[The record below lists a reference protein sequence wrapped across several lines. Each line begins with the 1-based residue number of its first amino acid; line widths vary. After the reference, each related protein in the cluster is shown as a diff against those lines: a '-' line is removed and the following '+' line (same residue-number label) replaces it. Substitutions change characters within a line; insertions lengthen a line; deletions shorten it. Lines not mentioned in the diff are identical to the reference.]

1 MPEPAAIRRVPR
13 AGPGEPSWEVRRY
26 RSVDSTNRLLLDEAR
41 AGAPEGLVVVADHQ
55 SAGRGRLGRS
65 WEAAPGSAL
74 LVSVLVRPRLAPGR
88 LGRVTLAAG
97 SALAEALADTA
108 AVGALLKWP
117 NDLVVPGP
125 SGPRKLA
132 GILAEA
138 DLGPGAGPGP
148 GPGAAV
154 VVGIGVNL
162 AADAYPAELA
172 GLATAGAA
180 EGRPVAVDDLLDAFL
195 AAFDRRLGR
204 LDAAVDE
211 ARARS
216 ATLGTRVRVE
226 RGSAPDLVGTAL
238 DLDPD
243 GALLVRDDGGVVHT
257 VTAGDVVHL
266 RAAPG
271 A

>member
-1 MPEPAAIRRVPR
+1 
-13 AGPGEPSWEVRRY
+13 
-26 RSVDSTNRLLLDEAR
+26 
-41 AGAPEGLVVVADHQ
+41 
-55 SAGRGRLGRS
+55 
-65 WEAAPGSAL
+65 
-74 LVSVLVRPRLAPGR
+74 
-88 LGRVTLAAG
+88 
-97 SALAEALADTA
+97 
-108 AVGALLKWP
+108 
-117 NDLVVPGP
+117 
-125 SGPRKLA
+125 
-132 GILAEA
+132 
-138 DLGPGAGPGP
+138 
-148 GPGAAV
+148 
-154 VVGIGVNL
+154 
-162 AADAYPAELA
+162 
-172 GLATAGAA
+172 
-180 EGRPVAVDDLLDAFL
+180 VAVDDLLDAFL

>member
-13 AGPGEPSWEVRRY
+13 AGPGASAWEVRRY
-26 RSVDSTNRLLLDEAR
+26 PSVDSTNRLLLDEAR
-41 AGAPEGLVVVADHQ
+41 SGAPEGLVVVADHQ
-55 SAGRGRLGRS
+55 TAGRGRLGRS

-74 LVSVLVRPRLAPGR
+74 LVSVLVRPRLAPGH

-97 SALAEALADTA
+97 SAMAEALADTA
-108 AVGALLKWP
+108 GVGALLKWP

-138 DLGPGAGPGP
+138 DLGPG
-148 GPGAAV
+148 PGAAV

-162 AADAYPAELA
+162 VAGAFPAELA
-172 GLATAGAA
+172 DLATAVAV
-180 EGRPVAVDDLLDAFL
+180 EGRPVGGDDLLDAFL
-195 AAFDRRLGR
+195 AAFDRRLGH

-216 ATLGTRVRVE
+216 ATLGARVRVE

-243 GALLVRDDGGVVHT
+243 GALLVRDDGGVLHT
-257 VTAGDVVHL
+257 VAAGDVVHL
-266 RAAPG
+266 RAAPS